1 MCMPYCLCF
10 MNEVME
16 VQKNDSLKSSKDPIS
31 DKQDS
36 FITQQY
42 ILELI
47 CKQKLAKDDVVSSFW
62 GRIFRRGMLLE

>member
-1 MCMPYCLCF
+1 
-10 MNEVME
+10 MNEVVE

>member
-1 MCMPYCLCF
+1 